1 MHQLPII
8 LGVGAAA
15 LVLAATGIA
24 LVTSRERKQT
34 HRKGLAEMARMY
46 EHHEAALR
54 AVREGALVIGA
65 DGLLLLAN
73 EEAQR
78 LLCLP
83 ADAEQRHVGELELD
97 GGIVRLLTSGG
108 AVTDEIHQ
116 TGGRL
121 LAVNKRSMAAGAG
134 QMGSVVTLR
143 DTTELAAMSG
153 RAQVMGERLKLLYDA
168 GVRIGTTLDVVRT
181 AQELSE
187 VAGSWFADIVVVDLL
202 DAVVQGRDPV
212 GEAWQSMRRTAISGG
227 QDGAPLQSVG
237 ELITFSPTSPQMRAL
252 NLGRAVLERDLR
264 HAWGWQ
270 EQDPRRT
277 HGVLDYGMHSLVT
290 VPLKARDVV
299 LGMAN
304 FWRAGDSHPFE
315 NEDLSF
321 AEELTARAAV
331 SIEKA
336 RRFARERAMAVTL
349 QRCLLPRRVPE
360 QDALE
365 VAWRY
370 LPAEAGV
377 GGDWFDVI
385 PLPGARVAL
394 VVGDV
399 MGHGL
404 HAAATMGRLRTAV
417 DNLSALDLPVDELL
431 GQLNDL
437 VVRIDSEEDARG
449 GVEGSQSDGV
459 TGATCLYAIYDAVTG
474 LCTVAR
480 AGHPGPAVVYPDGTV
495 TYPDVPVSPPLGL
508 QGYPFETA
516 ELRLP
521 EGSRLVLFTDGL
533 VERRDRDIDT
543 GLDLLGEVLTGGTER
558 SPEELCQAVIDTML
572 APCPADDVALLVAGT
587 RLVPS
592 SRVADW
598 AVPVDP
604 AAVAP
609 VRAQCAV
616 RLREWGLDD
625 IGFATELILSE
636 LLTNAIRYGSPPIRV
651 RMSYYHSLTCEVSDG
666 SSTAPHLRRA
676 TTTDEGGRGLFLVA
690 QFAQRWGTRYTRR
703 GKVIWTEQRLHD
715 GVAISGQTIPDVLR
729 GQFDDPNL

>member
-1 MHQLPII
+1 M
-8 LGVGAAA
+8 
-15 LVLAATGIA
+15 
-24 LVTSRERKQT
+24 
-34 HRKGLAEMARMY
+34 
-46 EHHEAALR
+46 
-54 AVREGALVIGA
+54 
-65 DGLLLLAN
+65 
-73 EEAQR
+73 
-78 LLCLP
+78 
-83 ADAEQRHVGELELD
+83 
-97 GGIVRLLTSGG
+97 RLLTSGG

-676 TTTDEGGRGLFLVA
+676 TTTTKVGVGCSWWHSSRSDGGRGIRGAARSFGPSSGYTMASPSQVKQSPTSFAASSMTPTCEHVLFGKRNGGHVA
-690 QFAQRWGTRYTRR
+690 ATA
-703 GKVIWTEQRLHD
+703 RLLLA
-715 GVAISGQTIPDVLR
+715 VAGPSCR
-729 GQFDDPNL
+729 SR